1 MKGFKYIAVAFVLM
15 SAVSCGVITRSS
27 YKPTT
32 SQLNIMMSDLE
43 YLGETE
49 ISITYDTYL
58 GIFSRIRK
66 INGADFDPAVIQHA
80 SLPASQ
86 GAVILASLGRKLNRA
101 SYLVFE
107 KFPEADYFI
116 VTRQVSRK
124 TVLILGKEVESKA
137 TVKAYRF
144 KQE

>member
-1 MKGFKYIAVAFVLM
+1 MKGFKYFAVALVLM
-15 SAVSCGVITRSS
+15 SAVSCGVVNRSA
-27 YKPTT
+27 YKPST

-43 YLGETE
+43 YLGQTE

-66 INGADFDPAVIQHA
+66 INGADFDPGVVQRAN
-80 SLPASQ
+80 LLGSQ
-86 GAVILASLGRKLNRA
+86 DAIILDRLGRKLKRA

-107 KFPEADYFI
+107 KFPDADYFI
-116 VTRQVSRK
+116 VSRQVSRK
-124 TVLILGKEVESKA
+124 TVLILGKEVESTA

-144 KQE
+144 KNQ